1 MAAAS
6 PIGQGE
12 VLALGRA
19 VRKARWRIIPLLAIC
34 YLVAYMDRA
43 NISFAAETMNR
54 DLHFSPSVYG
64 LGAGLFF
71 LSYALCEIP
80 SNWMMLRFGAR
91 RWLARIML
99 TWGLLAGAMV
109 LVHTPWSFYAMRLL
123 LGVAEAGFF
132 PGVIFYLATWFPAE
146 QRARAISQ
154 FYIAFP
160 LSNLVMG
167 AAAGVLLRLDGRMGL
182 RGWQWLFLVEAAPAI
197 LLSFALWFALP
208 DGPATAGWLSAEER
222 AAVTAAC
229 GDGDSV
235 ETSELWEGLRN
246 VRVWLLALMFFCSM
260 AAYYA
265 LVFSLP
271 QVLRQVTGW
280 DAGRVG
286 YLIAAMGV
294 AGAAAMLIV
303 AVFSDRSKKRVRY
316 ALPAFVLM
324 GGMVLAGGLGVSS
337 SKAWAGWGA
346 AVALLGVLVVYYGVQ
361 GPMQALMSEVEEGP
375 ARAVAI
381 AAINMF
387 AIFGGFVGPYWM
399 GWMRELTGGYGPG
412 IAALGGV
419 YLLAF
424 VFLWRFSVVSR
435 RRI

>member
-1 MAAAS
+1 MTIVS
-6 PIGQGE
+6 SIVQGE
-12 VLALGRA
+12 VSALGRA
-19 VRKARWRIIPLLAIC
+19 LSKARWRIVPLLAIC

-132 PGVIFYLATWFPAE
+132 PGVIFYLATWFPVE

-167 AAAGVLLRLDGRMGL
+167 AAAGALLRLNGRMGL
-182 RGWQWLFLVEAAPAI
+182 RGWQWLFLVEAAPAV
-197 LLSFALWFALP
+197 LLSFVLWFVLP
-208 DGPATAGWLSAEER
+208 DGPESAAWLTAEER
-222 AAVTAAC
+222 AAVKRANTDEDAPAP
-229 GDGDSV
+229 DSNI
-235 ETSELWEGLRN
+235 WAGLRN
-246 VRVWLLALMFFCSM
+246 VRVWLLALMFLCCM

-271 QVLRQVTGW
+271 QVLQQLTGW
-280 DAGRVG
+280 EAGKVG
-286 YLIAAMGV
+286 YLIAVMGV
-294 AGAAAMLIV
+294 AGAAAMLAV

-316 ALPAFVLM
+316 TLPAIAVM
-324 GGMVLAGGLGVSS
+324 GGMVLMAGLHL
-337 SKAWAGWGA
+337 AGWGA
-346 AVALLGVLVVYYGVQ
+346 ALALLGVLVMYYAIQ
-361 GPMQALMSEVEEGP
+361 GPLQALMSEVAEGP

-381 AAINMF
+381 ATVNMF
-387 AIFGGFVGPYWM
+387 AIFGGFAGPYWM
-399 GWMRELTGGYGPG
+399 GWMRERAGGYGPG
-412 IAALGGV
+412 IAALGGA
-419 YLLAF
+419 YLLA
-424 VFLWRFSVVSR
+424 VAFLWGFSVVER
-435 RRI
+435 RHVVR

>member
-1 MAAAS
+1 VTADA
-6 PIGQGE
+6 QGE
-12 VLALGRA
+12 VSALGRA
-19 VRKARWRIIPLLAIC
+19 LRKARLRIVPLLAVC

-54 DLHFSPSVYG
+54 DLRFSPSVYG

-80 SNWMMLRFGAR
+80 SNWMLLRFGAR

-99 TWGLLAGAMV
+99 TWGILAGAMV

-132 PGVIFYLATWFPAE
+132 PGVIFYLSTWFPVE

-167 AAAGVLLRLDGRMGL
+167 AAAGVLLRLNGRMGL
-182 RGWQWLFLVEAAPAI
+182 RGWQWLFLVEAAPAV
-197 LLSFALWFALP
+197 LLSFVLWFLLP
-208 DGPATAGWLSAEER
+208 DGPQSAAWLTNEER
-222 AAVTAAC
+222 TAVMAESNDGAAAAEV
-229 GDGDSV
+229 S
-235 ETSELWEGLRN
+235 LWVGLRN
-246 VRVWLLALMFFCSM
+246 VRVWLLALMFLCLM
-260 AAYYA
+260 AAYYG
-265 LVFSLP
+265 LTFSLP
-271 QVLRQVTGW
+271 QVLRQLTGW
-280 DAGRVG
+280 EAGRVG

-294 AGAAAMLIV
+294 VGAAGMLTV
-303 AVFSDRSKKRVRY
+303 AIFSDRSRARLLFT
-316 ALPAFVLM
+316 LPAIVIM
-324 GGMVLAGGLGVSS
+324 GVMVLLAGLHM
-337 SKAWAGWGA
+337 KGWG
-346 AVALLGVLVVYYGVQ
+346 VVLGLLGVLVVFYSMQ
-361 GPMQALMSEVEEGP
+361 GPLQALMSEVVEGR

-381 AAINMF
+381 ATVNMI

-399 GWMRELTGGYGPG
+399 GWMRERAGGYGPG
-412 IAALGGV
+412 IAALGGG

-424 VFLWRFSVVSR
+424 CFLWGFSMAGSR
-435 RRI
+435 RMAA

>member
-1 MAAAS
+1 MVADAS
-6 PIGQGE
+6 NEHGDVSAVE
-12 VLALGRA
+12 RALS
-19 VRKARWRIIPLLAIC
+19 KARWRIVPLLAIC

-54 DLHFSPSVYG
+54 DLGFSPSVYG

-80 SNWMMLRFGAR
+80 SNWLLLRFGAR

-99 TWGLLAGAMV
+99 TWGLLAGAML

-132 PGVIFYLATWFPAE
+132 PGVIFYLSTWFPKE
-146 QRARAISQ
+146 QRARAISW

-167 AAAGVLLRLDGRMGL
+167 AAAGALLRLNGRFGL
-182 RGWQWLFLVEAAPAI
+182 RGWQWLFLVEAAPAVV
-197 LLSFALWFALP
+197 LSFVLWAMLP
-208 DGPATAGWLSAEER
+208 DGPGSAAWLSSEEQ
-222 AAVTAAC
+222 AAVIAAC
-229 GDGDSV
+229 GDEGSK
-235 ETSELWEGLRN
+235 EKLWDGLRN
-246 VRVWLLALMFFCSM
+246 VRVWMLALMFLCSM
-260 AAYYA
+260 AAYYG

-294 AGAAAMLIV
+294 VGAAAMLIV
-303 AVFSDRSKKRVRY
+303 AIFSDRSKKRVLWTLPGY
-316 ALPAFVLM
+316 ALMAALVLFA
-324 GGMVLAGGLGVSS
+324 GMRLH
-337 SKAWAGWGA
+337 GWGA
-346 AVALLGVLVVYYGVQ
+346 ALGLLGVLVVYYAIQ
-361 GPMQALMSEVEEGP
+361 GPLQALMSEVMEGP

-381 AAINMF
+381 ATINMF

-399 GWMRELTGGYGPG
+399 GWMRERAGGYGPG

-419 YLLAF
+419 YVLAL
-424 VFLWRFSVVSR
+424 VFLWSYSVASR
-435 RRI
+435 RRMAA

>member
-1 MAAAS
+1 MTADA
-6 PIGQGE
+6 QGE
-12 VLALGRA
+12 VSALGRA
-19 VRKARWRIIPLLAIC
+19 LRKARLRIVPLLAVC

-54 DLHFSPSVYG
+54 DLQFSPSVYG

-80 SNWMMLRFGAR
+80 SNWMLLRFGAR

-99 TWGLLAGAMV
+99 TWGILAGAMV

-132 PGVIFYLATWFPAE
+132 PGVIFYLSTWFPVE

-167 AAAGVLLRLDGRMGL
+167 AAAGVLLRLNGRMGL
-182 RGWQWLFLVEAAPAI
+182 RGWQWLFLVEAAPAV
-197 LLSFALWFALP
+197 LLSFVLWFLLP
-208 DGPATAGWLSAEER
+208 DGPQSAAWLTNEER
-222 AAVTAAC
+222 TAVMAESNDGAAAAEV
-229 GDGDSV
+229 S
-235 ETSELWEGLRN
+235 LWVGLRN
-246 VRVWLLALMFFCSM
+246 VRVWLLALMFLCLM
-260 AAYYA
+260 AAYYG
-265 LVFSLP
+265 LTFSLP
-271 QVLRQVTGW
+271 QVLRQLTGW
-280 DAGRVG
+280 EAGRVG

-294 AGAAAMLIV
+294 VGAAGMLTV
-303 AVFSDRSKKRVRY
+303 AIFSDRSRARLLFT
-316 ALPAFVLM
+316 LPAIVIM
-324 GGMVLAGGLGVSS
+324 GVMVLLAGLHM
-337 SKAWAGWGA
+337 KGWG
-346 AVALLGVLVVYYGVQ
+346 VVLGLLGVLVVFYSMQ
-361 GPMQALMSEVEEGP
+361 GPLQALMSEVVEGR

-381 AAINMF
+381 ATVNMF

-399 GWMRELTGGYGPG
+399 GWMRERAGGYGPG

-424 VFLWRFSVVSR
+424 CFLWGFSMAGSR
-435 RRI
+435 RMAA